1 MKNKNEI
8 YDLVLAS
15 LFLAMAIIFP
25 FFTGQIPQIGSM
37 LCPMHIPIILC
48 GFICGWK
55 YGLFI
60 GFFAPLLRSLMLG
73 RPPLFPTAFSMAFEL
88 GTYGLIAGLF
98 YNNILDKI
106 FKKRDVVIYFTLCIS
121 MIIGRI
127 VYGSV
132 MFVLMGFNKVEYS
145 FQLFWIGT
153 VVESIPGILLQ
164 LILIPIVIMVYE
176 KYKKS

>member
-1 MKNKNEI
+1 
-8 YDLVLAS
+8 
-15 LFLAMAIIFP
+15 
-25 FFTGQIPQIGSM
+25 
-37 LCPMHIPIILC
+37 
-48 GFICGWK
+48 
-55 YGLFI
+55 
-60 GFFAPLLRSLMLG
+60 
-73 RPPLFPTAFSMAFEL
+73 
-88 GTYGLIAGLF
+88 
-98 YNNILDKI
+98 
-106 FKKRDVVIYFTLCIS
+106 